1 MKPRKTISTLLL
13 AAMVS
18 ALPLQGNAQTPTA
31 QNTKE
36 PTPDPKAMAILHRL
50 EAAGKKYATLRA
62 ELFYRVEQ
70 RLTGDVETRTGWV
83 AFQQETD
90 KEPPTFRVTFQ
101 TLQLDRGPKRKQV
114 VDYIFDG
121 HWLTVAKHAI
131 KTMTRYQIAAE
142 GEKVQALRIG
152 KGPFPVPFGQKTE
165 DIVRHLR
172 PSTRKAAASDPPNT
186 DYLLLTPRPGKKK
199 VVNFTKLELWV
210 DRNTNLPVKV
220 RTRDDSKNITTV
232 EFKDIQT
239 HAELQPDLFAMEKPP
254 GWTQSI
260 ERLDAK
266 NGNSRRRGK

>member
-1 MKPRKTISTLLL
+1 MKTRKLISTILL
-13 AAMVS
+13 AAMIS
-18 ALPLQGNAQTPTA
+18 ALPLQGRAQTPSA
-31 QNTKE
+31 PPVKE
-36 PTPDPKAMAILHRL
+36 PPPDPQAMAILHRL
-50 EAAGKKYATLRA
+50 EAAGNKYATLRA

-90 KEPPTFRVTFQ
+90 QQPPKFRVTFQ
-101 TLQLDRGPKRKQV
+101 TLQLDRGPKREQV
-114 VDYIFDG
+114 IDYIFDG

-131 KTMTRYQIAAE
+131 KTMTRYQVAAE

-165 DIVRHLR
+165 DIVRYLL

-186 DYLLLTPRPGKKK
+186 DYLLLTPKPGRKK

-210 DRNTNLPVKV
+210 DRKTNLPVKV
-220 RTRDDSKNITTV
+220 RTRDDSKNVTTV

-239 HAELQPDLFAMEKPP
+239 HAELKPALFAMDKPA
-254 GWTQSI
+254 GWTQTI

-266 NGNSRRRGK
+266 NDNSNRRRK